1 MSADD
6 PRMGWTS
13 ASNALADS
21 LCPGRHIAQRGLVEP
36 PKGDDAHRGTRIHKA
51 LAEGGN
57 SPAMAALTREERE
70 MRDSCHEIE
79 VKITEQFFGKT
90 PATTDPEKRFRVFRH
105 KRYWAGFKAPD
116 GSLLQHSGEA
126 DAVKRAGVRALI
138 LDYKTLAGDVPDSP
152 ANLQL
157 RDLVVMVKG
166 NYVTVDEIAT
176 VIIQPLVTHSPEI
189 CVYGAE
195 DIKTAEQLLG
205 QRVVASNDPASPRV
219 AGEVQCAFCLA
230 KSQCVEYQKWAGLL
244 TPPAMLS
251 VLEVPMLNW
260 SPEQRALAAN
270 ALGPALDFLEELKA
284 WLKAGIA
291 ADPEF
296 VPGWTLAPTGKTSTI
311 TNPELVFERFQ
322 KLGGTPAQ
330 FMPTVNIVKGRL
342 ADAVEAVTK
351 VNGVKLKK
359 ALEALTEGCVE
370 VKEKSPSL
378 KKVEV

>member
-1 MSADD
+1 
-6 PRMGWTS
+6 
-13 ASNALADS
+13 
-21 LCPGRHIAQRGLVEP
+21 
-36 PKGDDAHRGTRIHKA
+36 
-51 LAEGGN
+51 
-57 SPAMAALTREERE
+57 
-70 MRDSCHEIE
+70 
-79 VKITEQFFGKT
+79 
-90 PATTDPEKRFRVFRH
+90 
-105 KRYWAGFKAPD
+105 
-116 GSLLQHSGEA
+116 
-126 DAVKRAGVRALI
+126 
-138 LDYKTLAGDVPDSP
+138 
-152 ANLQL
+152 
-157 RDLVVMVKG
+157 
-166 NYVTVDEIAT
+166 
-176 VIIQPLVTHSPEI
+176 
-189 CVYGAE
+189 
-195 DIKTAEQLLG
+195 
-205 QRVVASNDPASPRV
+205 
-219 AGEVQCAFCLA
+219 
-230 KSQCVEYQKWAGLL
+230 
-244 TPPAMLS
+244 MLS

-378 KKVEV
+378 KKVDA